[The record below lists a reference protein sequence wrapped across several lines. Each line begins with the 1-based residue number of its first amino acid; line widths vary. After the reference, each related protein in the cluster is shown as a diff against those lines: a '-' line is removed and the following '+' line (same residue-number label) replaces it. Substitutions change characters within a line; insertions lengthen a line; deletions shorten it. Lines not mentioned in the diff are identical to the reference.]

1 MVMLEELFMGDALPY
16 AASFLFIFAVMFF
29 VLKKGVFGENRGASV
44 VIAGSVSALS
54 VWGLVNYTDY
64 MDSISDLFGNFSDSL
79 RMLIFVAVIVLFLV
93 LLYVGFKK
101 GLKRLSVSWTG
112 LILLLASVFVFF
124 LPELISIYS
133 LPEIFQNGVFRWAV
147 LIVGGGAGLIFL
159 FKHSRFLGLK
169 KRTSAGAEEYE

>member
-16 AASFLFIFAVMFF
+16 AASFLFMFAVMFF

-64 MDSISDLFGNFSDSL
+64 MGSISELFGNFSDSL

-93 LLYVGFKK
+93 LLYIGFKQ
-101 GLKRLSVSWTG
+101 GLKRVDISWTG
-112 LILLLASVFVFF
+112 LIVLLASVFAFF
-124 LPELISIYS
+124 LPELVSIYS
-133 LPEIFQNGVFRWAV
+133 LPEIFQNDVFRWAV
-147 LIVGGGAGLIFL
+147 LIVGGGTGLVLIA
-159 FKHSRFLGLK
+159 KKYRYLK
-169 KRTSAGAEEYE
+169 LIKTNSAGIKEWG